1 MHCKRSEL
9 LYRPLARLWRS
20 ILKKLENCKW
30 NTGGLVVIRTTMEES
45 PSDAETRGEV
55 LEAVIPTV
63 FTNRAF

>member
-1 MHCKRSEL
+1 M
-9 LYRPLARLWRS
+9 
-20 ILKKLENCKW
+20 KLENCKW